1 MKFRCTIII
10 DKPIN
15 RVVEL
20 FEDQETLKHTQKGLL
35 CIEHISGNKGE
46 AGAKSKLVYKKFD
59 LLETIIHNKLP
70 DEFSASY
77 EHNHMTNTMT
87 SKFEV
92 INKNETG
99 FTTDIEYTKFNGF
112 MINLMVK
119 VFPSLFKK
127 QVDKWLTKF
136 KAFAESQKD

>member
-20 FEDQETLKHTQKGLL
+20 FEDQETLKHTQEGFLR
-35 CIEHISGNKGE
+35 IEHISGNKGE

-119 VFPSLFKK
+119 VFPS
-127 QVDKWLTKF
+127 
-136 KAFAESQKD
+136 

>member
-20 FEDQETLKHTQKGLL
+20 FEDQETLKHTQESFLR
-35 CIEHISGNKGE
+35 IEHKSGNKGE

-112 MINLMVK
+112 MINLK
-119 VFPSLFKK
+119 
-127 QVDKWLTKF
+127 
-136 KAFAESQKD
+136 